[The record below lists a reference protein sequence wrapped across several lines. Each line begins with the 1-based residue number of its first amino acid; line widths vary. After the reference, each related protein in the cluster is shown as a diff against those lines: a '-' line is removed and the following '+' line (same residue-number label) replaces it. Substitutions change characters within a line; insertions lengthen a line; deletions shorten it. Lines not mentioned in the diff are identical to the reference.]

1 MTEPVLPFASS
12 APAANPEVSPR
23 PAVQVQD
30 WGRTEYR
37 SAWAAQEGLVQER
50 LDGARGD
57 TLVFTE
63 HDPVYTYGVRPGA
76 EKHLL
81 LDAHSAQSRGI
92 AVVRTNRGGDIT
104 YHGPGQIVGYPIVDL
119 AAHKDLHAYLR
130 LLEQVLINTVGML
143 GLAAARRPGK
153 TGIWLGTRKIAAI
166 GVASRRW
173 VTYHGFALNVSCD
186 LTAFA
191 GIVPCGITD
200 GTVTSMEAE
209 LGRSLDLDEVKRL
222 LAAEFIDLWGRFGR
236 ENPTSAPAR

>member
-1 MTEPVLPFASS
+1 MAEPSGPSLVPS
-12 APAANPEVSPR
+12 APPHSAAPR
-23 PAVQVQD
+23 VDVQD

-37 SAWAAQEGLVQER
+37 SAWAAQEALVNDR
-50 LDGARGD
+50 LAGTRGD
-57 TLVFTE
+57 TLIFTE

-81 LDAHSAQSRGI
+81 LDDAATAARGI

-119 AAHKDLHAYLR
+119 SARKDLHAYLR

-153 TGIWLGTRKIAAI
+153 TGIWLATRKIAAI

-186 LTAFA
+186 LAAFA

-209 LGRSLDLDEVKRL
+209 LGRPVDPAEVRHL
-222 LAAEFIDLWGRFGR
+222 LATEFQTLWERF
-236 ENPTSAPAR
+236 ADPARDPAAAD

>member
-1 MTEPVLPFASS
+1 MSQPNTTVPLRVSFE
-12 APAANPEVSPR
+12 APAPG
-23 PAVQVQD
+23 PALAVQD

-37 SAWAAQEGLVQER
+37 SAWTAQEAFVQER
-50 LDGARGD
+50 LAGSRGD

-81 LDAHSAQSRGI
+81 LDEAATRARGI

-119 AAHKDLHAYLR
+119 SGRKDLHAYLR

-153 TGIWLGTRKIAAI
+153 TGIWLATRKIAAI

-186 LTAFA
+186 LAAFA
-191 GIVPCGITD
+191 GIVPCGIVD

-209 LGRSLDLDEVKRL
+209 LGRPVDLAEVRQL
-222 LAAEFIDLWGRFGR
+222 LAAEFTRLWTEFLSEG
-236 ENPTSAPAR
+236 PATPAAG

>member
-1 MTEPVLPFASS
+1 MAEPFAATSVS
-12 APAANPEVSPR
+12 APPHLT
-23 PAVQVQD
+23 VQD

-37 SAWAAQEGLVQER
+37 SAWAAQEALVHDR
-50 LDGARGD
+50 IAGARGD

-63 HDPVYTYGVRPGA
+63 HEPVYTYGVRPGA

-81 LDAHSAQSRGI
+81 LDETATAARGI
-92 AVVRTNRGGDIT
+92 SVVRTNRGGDIT

-119 AAHKDLHAYLR
+119 SARKDLHAYLR

-153 TGIWLGTRKIAAI
+153 TGIWLATRKIAAI

-173 VTYHGFALNVSCD
+173 VTYHGFALNVACD
-186 LTAFA
+186 LAAFH

-209 LGRSLDLDEVKRL
+209 LGRPVDLEEVKRL
-222 LAAEFIDLWGRFGR
+222 LATEFETLWRAFPSGAA
-236 ENPTSAPAR
+236 TAPPAVEK